1 MINKAEQL
9 KQNFAK
15 RYFSSGSVYIST
27 NQPLGDRAMTLLELR
42 SKDSFFSWR
51 FFLNIFQRTE
61 YIEAYVMEPMTK
73 RMLVNSP
80 ELKNEFEQKL
90 DQNKDF

>member
-1 MINKAEQL
+1 
-9 KQNFAK
+9 
-15 RYFSSGSVYIST
+15 
-27 NQPLGDRAMTLLELR
+27 MTLLELR

>member
-1 MINKAEQL
+1 MTNKTEFC
-9 KQNFAK
+9 KET
-15 RYFSSGSVYIST
+15 FSSGSVYIST

-42 SKDSFFSWR
+42 SKDSFFSWG